1 LYLSLRVR
9 DLLVF
14 VLAALLAVP
23 AFVME
28 ERLLR
33 VEVFFEV
40 EFAAAGFLP
49 GVAFWEVFVA
59 ETLFLPVALLFA
71 AGFFLDLL
79 SPFAAFFV

>member
-1 LYLSLRVR
+1 
-9 DLLVF
+9 
-14 VLAALLAVP
+14 
-23 AFVME
+23 VME

-49 GVAFWEVFVA
+49 DVAFWVVFVA
-59 ETLFLPVALLFA
+59 ETLFSPVALLFA

-79 SPFAAFFV
+79 SPFAAFVV

>member
-1 LYLSLRVR
+1 
-9 DLLVF
+9 
-14 VLAALLAVP
+14 
-23 AFVME
+23 
-28 ERLLR
+28 
-33 VEVFFEV
+33 
-40 EFAAAGFLP
+40 LP